1 MELHECILTRNDCCR
16 RGTPLVPRGVMVHST
31 GANNP
36 YLRRYVQPDDGEL
49 GKNRYDN
56 DWNRP
61 GLPVCVHAFL
71 GKKAG
76 GGIAVY
82 QTLPWEVQAWHCGRS
97 GNRTHLA
104 FEICEDG
111 LDDRAYFTAVYREA
125 VELTAYLCR
134 RFGLDPLADGVVL
147 DHAEGN
153 RRGIASAHGDVA
165 HWFPRFGKTMD
176 DFRRETAALLRR
188 PAEKEAEDLT
198 LQELDARIDARI
210 RTVLEGTGSK
220 ASSWAQE
227 ELARIDY
234 RMDWE
239 NAFRAHL
246 QKLDAQKPVVFC
258 GDLNVAHQEID
269 LKNPKPNRGK
279 AGFSDEERGKF
290 SELLAAG
297 FTDTFRYL
305 YPDLTGAYS
314 WWSYRFHAR
323 EKNAGW
329 RIDYFCVSN
338 RIANRIKEAKIH
350 TEIYGSDDCPVELCL
365 DL

>member
-1 MELHECILTRNDCCR
+1 MELHECILTRNDCFR
-16 RGTPLVPRGVMVHST
+16 RGTPLVPCGVMVHST

-71 GKKAG
+71 GKMAG

-188 PAEKEAEDLT
+188 
-198 LQELDARIDARI
+198 RI
-210 RTVLEGTGSK
+210 
-220 ASSWAQE
+220 
-227 ELARIDY
+227 
-234 RMDWE
+234 
-239 NAFRAHL
+239 
-246 QKLDAQKPVVFC
+246 
-258 GDLNVAHQEID
+258 
-269 LKNPKPNRGK
+269 
-279 AGFSDEERGKF
+279 
-290 SELLAAG
+290 
-297 FTDTFRYL
+297 
-305 YPDLTGAYS
+305 
-314 WWSYRFHAR
+314 
-323 EKNAGW
+323 
-329 RIDYFCVSN
+329 
-338 RIANRIKEAKIH
+338 
-350 TEIYGSDDCPVELCL
+350 
-365 DL
+365 

>member
-1 MELHECILTRNDCCR
+1 MELHECILTRNDCFR
-16 RGTPLVPRGVMVHST
+16 RGTPLVPCGVMVHST

-134 RFGLDPLADGVVL
+134 R
-147 DHAEGN
+147 H
-153 RRGIASAHGDVA
+153 
-165 HWFPRFGKTMD
+165 PRSGHD
-176 DFRRETAALLRR
+176 DR
-188 PAEKEAEDLT
+188 
-198 LQELDARIDARI
+198 
-210 RTVLEGTGSK
+210 
-220 ASSWAQE
+220 
-227 ELARIDY
+227 
-234 RMDWE
+234 
-239 NAFRAHL
+239 
-246 QKLDAQKPVVFC
+246 
-258 GDLNVAHQEID
+258 
-269 LKNPKPNRGK
+269 
-279 AGFSDEERGKF
+279 
-290 SELLAAG
+290 
-297 FTDTFRYL
+297 
-305 YPDLTGAYS
+305 
-314 WWSYRFHAR
+314 
-323 EKNAGW
+323 
-329 RIDYFCVSN
+329 
-338 RIANRIKEAKIH
+338 
-350 TEIYGSDDCPVELCL
+350 
-365 DL
+365 

>member
-153 RRGIASAHGDVA
+153 RRGIGQCPRRRGALVPAVWEDHGRFSAGDGRA
-165 HWFPRFGKTMD
+165 AAQAGGKGGGGFD
-176 DFRRETAALLRR
+176 TA
-188 PAEKEAEDLT
+188 
-198 LQELDARIDARI
+198 
-210 RTVLEGTGSK
+210 
-220 ASSWAQE
+220 
-227 ELARIDY
+227 
-234 RMDWE
+234 
-239 NAFRAHL
+239 
-246 QKLDAQKPVVFC
+246 
-258 GDLNVAHQEID
+258 
-269 LKNPKPNRGK
+269 
-279 AGFSDEERGKF
+279 
-290 SELLAAG
+290 
-297 FTDTFRYL
+297 
-305 YPDLTGAYS
+305 GA
-314 WWSYRFHAR
+314 
-323 EKNAGW
+323 
-329 RIDYFCVSN
+329 
-338 RIANRIKEAKIH
+338 
-350 TEIYGSDDCPVELCL
+350 
-365 DL
+365 